1 MIIPALYSW
10 PVSVVIN
17 ILQGSLIKT
26 CILHC
31 HPHICARCVLNLE
44 SLMTPLLTWAI
55 ISSISTSAAAII
67 KHLLAFGGNKV
78 GTNFIVVALTNWERR
93 TYLSTVIIWYKY
105 DVQPVWLF
113 IKMENSF
120 SILPSGFNRLLVHLW
135 FSLLSGRLRHLYILK
150 PNTET
155 VSGSSGTLHMSARN
169 GSASDADCRISEDIP
184 VPDVE
189 LMELGPLLEEGGG
202 RPEVGFLFRW
212 GSVIRGICHCSASLL
227 FHSFEKGALMLSDE
241 EEEDD
246 EVEEVLTL
254 PLQAHRAM
262 EKMEEFVHKV
272 NPPPPLDKHVGS
284 NKRLSFKTSMN
295 ISLHNERATPCWDP
309 LWHAVTDL
317 CG

>member
-1 MIIPALYSW
+1 MITHILYSL
-10 PVSVVIN
+10 PVSVEIN

-31 HPHICARCVLNLE
+31 HPHICARCVFNLE
-44 SLMTPLLTWAI
+44 CFMTQLLTWAL
-55 ISSISTSAAAII
+55 ISSISTSVTVIN
-67 KHLLAFGGNKV
+67 KHLSAFGENKV
-78 GTNFIVVALTNWERR
+78 GTNFIAVALTDWERR
-93 TYLSTVIIWYKY
+93 NYLSPVRVIIWSKY
-105 DVQPVWLF
+105 DGPVQPVWLL

-120 SILPSGFNRLLVHLW
+120 SIVPSGFNRLFVHLW
-135 FSLLSGRLRHLYILK
+135 FFLVSGRLRHLYLLK

-155 VSGSSGTLHMSARN
+155 VSGSSGSLHMSARN
-169 GSASDADCRISEDIP
+169 GSASDADCRISEDVP

-202 RPEVGFLFRW
+202 RPEVGLFFRW
-212 GSVIRGICHCSASLL
+212 VSVIRVICHCSSSLL
-227 FHSFEKGALMLSDE
+227 FNFFEKGALMLSDE

-272 NPPPPLDKHVGS
+272 SCFFFP
-284 NKRLSFKTSMN
+284 F
-295 ISLHNERATPCWDP
+295 W
-309 LWHAVTDL
+309 
-317 CG
+317 